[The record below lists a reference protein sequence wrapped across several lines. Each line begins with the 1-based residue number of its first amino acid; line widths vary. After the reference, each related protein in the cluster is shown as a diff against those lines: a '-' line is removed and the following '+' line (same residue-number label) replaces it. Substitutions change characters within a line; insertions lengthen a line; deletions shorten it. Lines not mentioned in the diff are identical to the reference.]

1 MLMETEGSSPTRGCL
16 AGTGFGFVSSTG
28 TVQPCGFLQID
39 CGNIRTTPL
48 EEIWK
53 GSPVLQELR
62 DVERLKGK
70 CGTCRYTDVC
80 GGCRARA
87 YEVLGD
93 ALEVDPICWY
103 PPE

>member
-1 MLMETEGSSPTRGCL
+1 MRVMP
-16 AGTGFGFVSSTG
+16 
-28 TVQPCGFLQID
+28 
-39 CGNIRTTPL
+39 TPL